1 MGTVTKMDAK
11 TRRQINREL
20 FDLTH
25 TNPDLGT
32 GIGRTIEIIEKH
44 LGEDVAD
51 VVSGIYCGEFGESR
65 EIIPGHHSALV
76 LQWGHKRLEVAYV
89 S

>member
-1 MGTVTKMDAK
+1 MGKVTKMDAR

-20 FDLTH
+20 FDLTNR
-25 TNPDLGT
+25 NPDLGT
-32 GIGRTIEIIEKH
+32 GIGRMIEIMQKY
-44 LGEDVAD
+44 LGADAAD

-65 EIIPGHHSALV
+65 EIIPGHDSALV

>member
-1 MGTVTKMDAK
+1 MDAR

-20 FDLTH
+20 FELTH
-25 TNPDLGT
+25 SNPDLGT
-32 GIGRTIEIIEKH
+32 GIGRTIEIMQNY
-44 LGEDVAD
+44 LGEDAAD

-65 EIIPGHHSALV
+65 EIIPGHDSTLV

>member
-1 MGTVTKMDAK
+1 MGRVTKMDAR
-11 TRRQINREL
+11 TRRQINRDL
-20 FDLTH
+20 FELTH

-32 GIGRTIEIIEKH
+32 GIGRTIEIMQKY
-44 LGEDVAD
+44 LSEDAAD

-65 EIIPGHHSALV
+65 EIIPGHDSALV

>member
-1 MGTVTKMDAK
+1 MDER

-25 TNPDLGT
+25 RNPDLGT
-32 GIGRTIEIIEKH
+32 GIGRTIEIMQKY
-44 LGEDVAD
+44 LGEDAAD

-65 EIIPGHHSALV
+65 EIIPGQHSAFV
-76 LQWGHKRLEVAYV
+76 LQRGHKRLEVAYV
-89 S
+89 T

>member
-1 MGTVTKMDAK
+1 MDAR

-20 FDLTH
+20 FQLTH
-25 TNPDLGT
+25 GNPDLAT
-32 GIGRTIEIIEKH
+32 GIGRTIEIMQKH
-44 LGEDVAD
+44 LGEDTAD
-51 VVSGIYCGEFGESR
+51 VVDGIYCGDFGESR
-65 EIIPGHHSALV
+65 EIIPGHDSALV